1 MDQGREGSECTGE
14 SQGITKGKARYEEGR
29 GERGVEGEIVEGRVS
44 RGVLKREGRGEE
56 VPVSTRLSYDR
67 DEREITS
74 SSGLTS
80 WEIRK
85 HKRTKK
91 EVR

>member
-14 SQGITKGKARYEEGR
+14 SRGITKGKARYEEGR
-29 GERGVEGEIVEGRVS
+29 GVEGGDCRGESVEGSV
-44 RGVLKREGRGEE
+44 EGRGERGGSTL
-56 VPVSTRLSYDR
+56 STRLSYDR

>member
-1 MDQGREGSECTGE
+1 M
-14 SQGITKGKARYEEGR
+14 
-29 GERGVEGEIVEGRVS
+29 S
-44 RGVLKREGRGEE
+44 RGVFKGEGRGEE